1 VLKLGDALAEWRPGA
16 GRPSDPLSTIRA
28 GWSGIVGPD
37 VARAAQP
44 VALTGSALIVLTS
57 SGAWSHQLAFLERD
71 IIRSVAALGVAGVER
86 LRFRVGT
93 IRVPV
98 PGAGRRRTALRGNPA
113 PGLTGVPRTTGEAL
127 DRLRRVVETH
137 RAAHAAAGGGFCE
150 RCRAPIGAGKR
161 CRPCAEAEETRSREA
176 CERILFEAP
185 WLPSDDVIGA
195 VPGLDAVAYDTIRRR
210 LLRHWIDELR
220 LARKRHAVGAPIDT
234 VRIRKLASS
243 YVLLETRIDPNRL
256 ELDSPVRAN
265 ALGELYP
272 FIREVEA
279 AG

>member
-1 VLKLGDALAEWRPGA
+1 MLKLGDALAEWRPGA
-16 GRPSDPLSTIRA
+16 GRPSDPLATIRA

-44 VALTGSALIVLTS
+44 VAVTGSALVILTS

-71 IIRSVAALGVAGVER
+71 IIRSVTALGVPGIER

-98 PGAGRRRTALRGNPA
+98 PGGGPRRTALRGNPA
-113 PGLTGVPRTTGEAL
+113 PGLTGVPRTTGEAF
-127 DRLRRVVETH
+127 DRLRRVVEAH
-137 RAAHAAAGGGFCE
+137 RAAHTAAGGAFCE
-150 RCRAPIGAGKR
+150 RCRAPIGAGTR
-161 CRPCAEAEETRSREA
+161 CRPCSEDEERRSREA

-185 WLPSDDVIGA
+185 WLSSGDVISA
-195 VPGLDAVAYDTIRRR
+195 VPGLDAIAYDAIRRR

-220 LARKRHAVGAPIDT
+220 LARKRHAVGAPIDA
-234 VRIRKLASS
+234 VRVRKLASS

-279 AG
+279 AS